1 MTSCRRLV
9 TSAVVLAFVVIAP
22 ARAPA
27 GTIAWVRVGNPG
39 NPDDTINTGATPNFG
54 SVGYV
59 YQIGR
64 HEVTVRQY
72 TDFLNAVA
80 RSDPHALYNTA
91 MGSDVNVAGITRTGT
106 SGAYS
111 YQVIANGGSSA
122 NRPIAYVSWFD
133 AARFANWMENG
144 QGNGDTETG
153 AYTLAGATSG
163 AAVAR
168 NPNARFFVPSEN
180 EWYKAAFYSAVKG
193 GAGSP
198 GYWTYATQ
206 SDAVPGN
213 TVGAGA
219 NQVNYYI
226 GAYPNGAYATGG
238 GTYTPSQNYLTD
250 VGAYTGSASFYGTFD
265 QSGGVY
271 EWNDL
276 DGSAGSTRGLRGGSW
291 YNGGA
296 NGVSSSERLLYD
308 PSSEINYIGF
318 RLASTVPEFDP
329 SGAVAVLALI
339 GGLFGLAERRRRPAA
354 GADRSV

>member
-1 MTSCRRLV
+1 VKAFRRCM
-9 TSAVVLAFVVIAP
+9 APAVLALGLLAVPPTGAP
-22 ARAPA
+22 AV
-27 GTIAWVRVGNPG
+27 TIDWVTVGDPG
-39 NPDDTINTGATPNFG
+39 NAADTSTYGAVG
-54 SVGYV
+54 SVYRV
-59 YQIGR
+59 GR
-64 HEVTVRQY
+64 HEVTIRQY
-72 TDFLNAVA
+72 ADFLNAVA

-111 YQVIANGGSSA
+111 YGVIDNGGSSA

-153 AYTLAGATSG
+153 AYTLNGATSG
-163 AAVAR
+163 AAVAK
-168 NPNARFFVPSEN
+168 NPGATFFVPSED
-180 EWYKAAFYSAVKG
+180 EWYKAAFYSAAK
-193 GAGSP
+193 AGPGTP

-296 NGVSSSERLLYD
+296 NGVSTTERLLYD
-308 PSSEINYIGF
+308 PASEIGYIGF
-318 RLASTVPEFDP
+318 RLASTAPELDP
-329 SGAVAVLALI
+329 AGVSAVLALV
-339 GGLFGLAERRRRPAA
+339 GGMFGLVERRRRGSTMGER
-354 GADRSV
+354 GA